1 MGLDLHEAEFLFHS
15 EALDG
20 SQLLVHQFS
29 GRESLSQP
37 FEFLIDLVSKD
48 ANLDLDAPIGE
59 ADIQIKKTGFFLDRS
74 FVPHL
79 SRVQTPKLELCA
91 TKCLI
96 TNRWVEPMIS
106 STASKVPRDLQSN
119 ILRRLWIMLIT
130 SNTTVRACNFFA
142 SFVVVSCL
150 LSCSTQEPKRST
162 SMRFEISLKIIK
174 QMPKL
179 AVLVSIKNIDSKVF
193 YIEKMNAPMGEGVS
207 KRIFEITDNTGAKVQ
222 YVGPRPKLAGS
233 GVDDYMPIEPR
244 SKVEFTRRIDD
255 VFKLDPGKAPFKIR
269 YSVINVHRDE
279 ERVDE
284 IQSDWLS
291 FDL

>member
-79 SRVQTPKLELCA
+79 SRVQTQKLELCA

-96 TNRWVEPMIS
+96 TNRWVEPMIT
-106 STASKVPRDLQSN
+106 STASKVLRDLQSN

-179 AVLVSIKNIDSKVF
+179 AVLVSIKNIGF
-193 YIEKMNAPMGEGVS
+193 IAQLRG
-207 KRIFEITDNTGAKVQ
+207 
-222 YVGPRPKLAGS
+222 
-233 GVDDYMPIEPR
+233 
-244 SKVEFTRRIDD
+244 
-255 VFKLDPGKAPFKIR
+255 
-269 YSVINVHRDE
+269 
-279 ERVDE
+279 
-284 IQSDWLS
+284 
-291 FDL
+291 